1 MQADSCLREGECLI
15 RVSVIIIGYV
25 RFRLKLNFEVILE
38 SKAILLQKICSGVV
52 SVEICK
58 EVGLLFVHFIQ
69 YSDWFCNPGGRKIRN
84 LGQFYQFFKAANTST
99 ASTNIPLTRRTKP
112 AQHGEN
118 QNPSVSIHG
127 QQSHPRSKVPCRL
140 LTANQE
146 GLSPFLFW
154 RKLKN
159 LKALFSPFL
168 TSKEVKENA
177 FANKT
182 NELGPV

>member
-1 MQADSCLREGECLI
+1 M
-15 RVSVIIIGYV
+15 
-25 RFRLKLNFEVILE
+25 
-38 SKAILLQKICSGVV
+38 
-52 SVEICK
+52 
-58 EVGLLFVHFIQ
+58 Q

-84 LGQFYQFFKAANTST
+84 LGQFYQFIKAANTST
-99 ASTNIPLTRRTKP
+99 ASTNIPLTRRTKL
-112 AQHGEN
+112 AQNGEN
-118 QNPSVSIHG
+118 QNPSVSIYG
-127 QQSHPRSKVPCRL
+127 QQSLPRSKVPRRL
-140 LTANQE
+140 LAANQQ

-159 LKALFSPFL
+159 LKALFSRFL